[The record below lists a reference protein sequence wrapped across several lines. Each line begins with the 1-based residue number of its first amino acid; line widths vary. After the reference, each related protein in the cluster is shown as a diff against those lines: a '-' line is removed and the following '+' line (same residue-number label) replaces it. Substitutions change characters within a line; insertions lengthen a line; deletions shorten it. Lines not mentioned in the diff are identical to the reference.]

1 MAKGNL
7 FLGHAA
13 GKVGDVV
20 FSRLDGVQ
28 VTRARN
34 RSPKNPQSALQQL
47 QRVVMK
53 STSAAYSL
61 MQGITD
67 HSFQGL
73 TKGTPNQSRFN
84 AINVAMLRSALA
96 DVINSGDADVIL
108 SASNTNFAPKG
119 SILAPINAYRISEGT
134 LASVRLS
141 FSASGTVA
149 ASWAPQI
156 GVSYGTLPSGTTD
169 TDLTYAQV
177 VAALGLQRG
186 DQLTFVWLTTDDRDN
201 AVDAGYYNGFHVD
214 RIILEPADGDM
225 SKPFAVLNEGPGM
238 SINDPNPR
246 NQFYGYLNDLGS
258 VSGYIKLQS
267 SFAATNGHRANSLVA
282 FACIV
287 SRLTGNVWQRS
298 TEHLTLRP
306 CDGTTTGTLN
316 YDYNV
321 LTLGDAIRSYLKEAN
336 STLYLNQAQ

>member
-119 SILAPINAYRISEGT
+119 SVLAPINAYRISEGT
-134 LASVRLS
+134 LPSVPHRFVGTGTASSQWRLEL
-141 FSASGTVA
+141 
-149 ASWAPQI
+149 
-156 GVSYGTLPSGTTD
+156 LPAY
-169 TDLTYAQV
+169 TDLPEGATDADVTYADV
-177 VAALGLQRG
+177 VAALGLQKG
-186 DQLTFVWLTTDDRDN
+186 DQITFVFATTDDTEA
-201 AVDAGYYNGFHVD
+201 AVDAGYFNGFRVY

-225 SKPFAVLNEGPGM
+225 SKPFAVMDPMTGYKV
-238 SINDPNPR
+238 NDPNPR
-246 NQFYGYLNDLGS
+246 NQFDGWFGSLGVTSGGIAVNAPNLNAGN
-258 VSGYIKLQS
+258 
-267 SFAATNGHRANSLVA
+267 AATNSVA
-282 FACIV
+282 AAAVIV
-287 SRLTGNVWQRS
+287 SRLVGNSWLRS
-298 TEHLTLRP
+298 SERLAVRP
-306 CDGTTTGTLN
+306 SDGTTVGTLR
-316 YDYNV
+316 YDANV

>member
-119 SILAPINAYRISEGT
+119 SVLAPINAYRISEGT
-134 LASVRLS
+134 LPSVPYSVLGTGTTSSS
-141 FSASGTVA
+141 FLINLHPFYVD
-149 ASWAPQI
+149 
-156 GVSYGTLPSGTTD
+156 LPSEATSETI
-169 TDLTYAQV
+169 TYAQV
-177 VAALGLQRG
+177 AAALGLQKG
-186 DQLTFVWLTTDDRDN
+186 DQITFVYATTDDTED
-201 AVDAGYYNGFHVD
+201 AMDAGYFNGFHVQ
-214 RIILEPADGDM
+214 RIIMEPADGDM
-225 SKPFAVLNEGPGM
+225 SKPFAVM
-238 SINDPNPR
+238 DASIGLKVNDPNPR
-246 NQFYGYLNDLGS
+246 NQFDGYFSTLGQTTGNMTVNQLSINSGNANAHS
-258 VSGYIKLQS
+258 V
-267 SFAATNGHRANSLVA
+267 AAAAV
-282 FACIV
+282 IV
-287 SRLTGNVWQRS
+287 SRLVGNSWLRS
-298 TEHLTLRP
+298 SERLAVRP
-306 CDGTTTGTLN
+306 SDGTTVGTLR
-316 YDYNV
+316 YDANV